1 MKPRSLLL
9 CVACLAVVY
18 CSPSPAQQLICG
30 RAAHPPVIDG
40 LVDDAC
46 WADAMLATGFSVL
59 GSGGET
65 RAFRQSTARAAW
77 DADALYLHVICL
89 EPDPAAITAE
99 VTRRDGETWMEDCV
113 EVFLQPRTDAT
124 RHFHFVVNA
133 RGTVYDE
140 ANTTAGYDADA
151 TVQAAIGDQAW
162 SVEMALPWSELE
174 VRAPQP
180 GDEWGLNVAR
190 VHRPREPVEW
200 TTWARLEKGKHQF
213 GVPSMFGRLQFA
225 LEARPGRS
233 TALAVPGT
241 LITNPDFTELHDGKP
256 GGWDLGG
263 RSELR
268 EIAPA
273 SGSYSISND
282 ADYSVASQALD
293 IAVNEGDVFTVE
305 AVVKGS
311 DDALAGIAVVQEMQD
326 GRPDDLYPFWKKE
339 VTGDFRH
346 YSGRIVVDKGAKR
359 LYSIRLYRANR
370 QGRVDYAY
378 VQMYAG
384 LRGVSAVYEANNCAG
399 REHRGL
405 GEPWQTPSLQTY
417 SELPGGPIRALIF
430 IGEFQRDA
438 AEFAQRLDLDYDLV
452 YCPTFRGS
460 GRVDQVSAYDAI
472 GILQRLSRGEYDLI
486 ILAGRPSEQSV
497 IDGIAR
503 SVERGSGLVA
513 IEPLAGGQA
522 ANPELLKQLL
532 DRLPQP
538 GDGGL
543 AGDLLAGLGDV
554 VNQTS
559 TGSNQLRSAATGS
572 LGNGRVAR
580 LVWGE
585 PTPGLIPFKPGLCD
599 WWEYRWAALCKAA
612 LWAAGRQPVLRVEAV
627 ECDQDLTVRVASDQA
642 GPATVMV
649 DWVGRF
655 EPLGQA
661 QVAAQSFAEGRASVN
676 IPVPAAVR
684 QAKGPTVARVT
695 VSDARGRLFDLGACV
710 APGAEPRVEL
720 AAVEG
725 PDEAQ
730 PGATIIATVRGRTI
744 APGAVSLRCS
754 LVDAFGRV
762 ISQDQATVTDEGAW
776 ERGLSLYVRE
786 PLSVYHRI
794 VAEVSDPGENVPVID
809 RVACD
814 LFVPSVSA
822 GHLDEFAL
830 GVGYA
835 AMRIRCPEYLEAQII
850 DFFRAQ
856 GIRASTVNEYMV
868 RRGMPAFGGVV
879 SAGLRY
885 SGTSHTRTR
894 CFSDSAEVAAMAGRV
909 VKNIE
914 PKRKW
919 GFFGY
924 NMDDESHLHQQATV
938 EVCDCEHCIRAF
950 REWTRREYETIA
962 RVNAEW
968 STAYTGFDEITVPL
982 LAEMEGESNPARWVD
997 FRLLM
1002 ERVWADAYAQSHQ
1015 AVRESYPEVRLSF
1028 TNPYKYNSLS
1038 GTDFSL
1044 WVPHEDLLL
1053 RYFHRNV
1060 VDRNKSWTDAP
1071 MVSWFGYDSTA
1082 AECGRFVWWFALN
1095 GGVIPIWWD
1104 PVEPWAYS
1112 AKEGFTPWYMLG
1124 PLWQPTERSI
1134 AITAAARDLERG
1146 IGKVLRTARPAQA
1159 EAVIVHSQPSMHALY
1174 AEAGLRVGRLT
1185 EEGYNRYRAS
1195 DDACA
1200 EAVKRHGIAYRY
1212 ALPDQLGT
1220 AQLAGVKLLVL
1231 PACVAL
1237 SDTAAADIR
1246 AFIDRGGKVIADVLP
1261 ATSDEHGK
1269 PRDRSP
1275 LEAALADPN
1284 AFLMGEYAGPG
1295 SIGDLA
1301 QAITDLQMEP
1311 SISWSRSDGGLPTY
1325 TELYQFVRDG
1335 ALYLGIVRSHV
1346 AEAAQDGPVTI
1357 KLPRPRHLFDCRT
1370 GNYLGY
1376 LSAATLDVPA
1386 ADARFIAALPYRP
1399 TSMQVHCRL
1408 EGDTVR
1414 IDAALQ
1420 GASEPAHHVL
1430 RLEVTPPG
1438 NEAPAPWYCR
1448 NLVADRGAVNVSM
1461 ALALND
1467 LPGQWRV
1474 RVVDVA
1480 TGLSGESE
1488 FTRAD
1493 G

>member
-1 MKPRSLLL
+1 MKPPLLIPCAAL
-9 CVACLAVVY
+9 IVLTY
-18 CSPSPAQQLICG
+18 CPPAPAQQLISG
-30 RAAHPPVIDG
+30 RAPHPPVIDG
-40 LVDDAC
+40 SPDDPC

-89 EPDPAAITAE
+89 EPDPTAITAD
-99 VTRRDGETWMEDCV
+99 VTMRDGQTWMEDCV

-124 RHFHFVVNA
+124 RYLHFVVNA
-133 RGTVYDE
+133 RGTLYDE
-140 ANTTAGYDADA
+140 VNTTAGYNADV
-151 TVQAAIGDQAW
+151 TVQASIGDQSW
-162 SVEMALPWSELE
+162 SVEMALPWRELG
-174 VRAPQP
+174 VDAPSP

-190 VHRPREPVEW
+190 VHRPVEPVEW
-200 TTWARLEKGKHQF
+200 TTWAPLEKGKQQF

-225 LEARPGRS
+225 LEARPGRA

-256 GGWDLGG
+256 AGWKLGG

-273 SGSYSISND
+273 SGYYSISND
-282 ADYSVASQALD
+282 GDYSIASQALD
-293 IAVNEGDVFTVE
+293 IPVKEGDVFTVE
-305 AVVKGS
+305 AVVRGS
-311 DDALAGIAVVQEMQD
+311 EGTLAGIAVVQEMED
-326 GRPDDLYPFWKKE
+326 GRPDDLYPFWKLD

-359 LYSIRLYRANR
+359 LFSMRMYRANR
-370 QGRVDYAY
+370 EGRIDYAY

-384 LRGVSAVYEANNCAG
+384 LRGVAGICEAGASAG
-399 REHRGL
+399 REQRGL
-405 GEPWQTPSLQTY
+405 GAPWRTPCLQTY
-417 SELPGGPIRALIF
+417 SELPGGPIRTLIF

-438 AEFAQRLDLDYDLV
+438 VEFAQRLHLNYDLV

-460 GRVDQVSAYDAI
+460 GRVDQVSAYDAT
-472 GILQRLSRGEYDLI
+472 GVLQRLMRDEYRLI
-486 ILAGRPSEQSV
+486 VLAGRPSEKSV

-522 ANPELLKQLL
+522 ADPEVLGQLL
-532 DRLPQP
+532 ERLPQHVGP
-538 GDGGL
+538 GQPVNLLGGL
-543 AGDLLAGLGDV
+543 PDV
-554 VNQTS
+554 VNMTS
-559 TGSNQLRSAATGS
+559 TDATMLKPPVIGS

-580 LVWGE
+580 IVWAE
-585 PTPGLIPFKPGLCD
+585 ATPGLIPFKPGLCD

-612 LWAAGRQPVLRVEAV
+612 LWAADRQPALRVEAV
-627 ECDQDLTVRVASDQA
+627 ECDEDLTVSVASEQTA
-642 GPATVMV
+642 PVTVTV
-649 DWVGRF
+649 DWVGRL
-655 EPLGQA
+655 EPLGQTKI
-661 QVAAQSFAEGRASVN
+661 VAGNLTEGRATVA

-684 QAKGPTVARVT
+684 QARGPTVARVA
-695 VSDARGRLFDLGACV
+695 VSDARGHLSDLGACV
-710 APGAEPRVEL
+710 VPGAVPRVEL
-720 AAVEG
+720 TEIEG
-725 PDEAQ
+725 PTEAR
-730 PGATIIATVRGRTI
+730 PGDAITATVRGRTT
-744 APGAVSLRCS
+744 APGEVLVRCS

-762 ISQDQATVTDEGAW
+762 LSRDQATIADEGAW
-776 ERGLSLYVRE
+776 ERELSLQVYE

-794 VAEVSDPGENVPVID
+794 VAEVTEPGDNHPIID
-809 RVACD
+809 RVGCD
-814 LFVPSVSA
+814 VFVPSVGA
-822 GHLDEFAL
+822 KHLDEFSL

-835 AMRIRCPEYLEAQII
+835 AMRIRCPEYLEGQIAEFFHAQDI
-850 DFFRAQ
+850 Q
-856 GIRASTVNEYMV
+856 ASTVNEYLV

-894 CFSDSAEVAAMAGRV
+894 CFSDPAEVAAMAGRV
-909 VKNIE
+909 INNIE

-938 EVCDCEHCIRAF
+938 EVCDCEHCARAF
-950 REWTRREYETIA
+950 RDWARQEYETIA
-962 RVNAEW
+962 RANAEW
-968 STAYTGFDEITVPL
+968 STSYADFDEITVPL

-1002 ERVWADAYAQSHQ
+1002 DRVWANAYAESHL
-1015 AVRESYPEVRLSF
+1015 AVREAYPEVKLSF
-1028 TNPYKYNSLS
+1028 TNPYKYNALS

-1053 RYFHRNV
+1053 RYFHRHV

-1095 GGVIPIWWD
+1095 GGVVPIWWD

-1112 AKEGFTPWYMLG
+1112 GKEGFTPWYMLS
-1124 PLWQPTERSI
+1124 PLWQPTERSL
-1134 AITAAARDLERG
+1134 AVQAAARDLERG
-1146 IGKVLRTARPAQA
+1146 IGRLLRTTRPAQA

-1174 AEAGLRVGRLT
+1174 AEAGSRIGRPT
-1185 EEGYNRYRAS
+1185 DEGYNRYRAS

-1200 EAVKRHGIAYRY
+1200 DALKRHGLAYRY
-1212 ALPDQLGT
+1212 ALPEQLGA

-1231 PACVAL
+1231 PACIAL
-1237 SDTAAADIR
+1237 SDGAAADIS

-1275 LEAALADPN
+1275 LEAAFTGPN

-1295 SIGDLA
+1295 SIGALA
-1301 QAITDLQMEP
+1301 RAITDLQIEP
-1311 SISWSRSDGGLPTY
+1311 SISWSRSDGGLPTH
-1325 TELYQFVRDG
+1325 TELYQFAGDG
-1335 ALYLGIVRSHV
+1335 ALYLGIVRSHFS
-1346 AEAAQDGPVTI
+1346 EAAQDGPVTI
-1357 KLPRPRHLFDCRT
+1357 RLPLPRHLFDCRT
-1370 GNYLGY
+1370 GDYLGH
-1376 LSAATLDVPA
+1376 LSAATLDVPV

-1399 TSMQVHCRL
+1399 TSVQVQCRI
-1408 EGDTVR
+1408 EGDAAR
-1414 IDAALQ
+1414 IEAALQ
-1420 GASEPAHHVL
+1420 GADRPAHHVL
-1430 RLEVTPPG
+1430 RVEVTPPG
-1438 NEAPAPWYCR
+1438 SERPAPWYCW
-1448 NLVADRGAVNVSM
+1448 NLLARRGSVDVSIP
-1461 ALALND
+1461 LALND
-1467 LPGQWRV
+1467 PAGQWRV

-1480 TGLSGESE
+1480 SGASGEGE
-1488 FTRAD
+1488 FTRPEE
-1493 G
+1493 